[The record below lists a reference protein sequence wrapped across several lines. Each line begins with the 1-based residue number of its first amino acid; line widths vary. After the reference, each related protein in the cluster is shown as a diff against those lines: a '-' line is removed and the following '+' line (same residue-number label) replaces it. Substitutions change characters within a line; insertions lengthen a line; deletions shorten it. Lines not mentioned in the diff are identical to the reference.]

1 MDVELVTRG
10 DTALEVSRWFW
21 LIFTFIQVVYIW
33 ITSPILFAYYDTD
46 ERRSNFKR
54 LWDAIRIQ
62 LPLLITITIL
72 ILPTF
77 YLINEVRIPAD
88 KADLIDEVPNEEIDG
103 EMYFVDKESIAQHT
117 LAVTTILGQFF
128 ISIFGGIGVVFLP
141 YNLLNDFI
149 FRPKPLTEA
158 SFIKR
163 QKIILPKLIN
173 MRKEAKKLDIERM

>member
-1 MDVELVTRG
+1 M
-10 DTALEVSRWFW
+10 
-21 LIFTFIQVVYIW
+21 
-33 ITSPILFAYYDTD
+33 
-46 ERRSNFKR
+46 
-54 LWDAIRIQ
+54 
-62 LPLLITITIL
+62 
-72 ILPTF
+72 
-77 YLINEVRIPAD
+77 INEVRIPAD

-163 QKIILPKLIN
+163 
-173 MRKEAKKLDIERM
+173 